1 MHSLDRCITLVSK
14 FNEEQEGMCATAVS
28 TTRTGRHLWRPD
40 FLLIQM
46 RRISVMRQVFA
57 SLPPG
62 ASCGLAFRSLIGRRL
77 LVMLFFGIVSA
88 TYAAEDVTKT
98 VVVGSDFQSAR
109 EALVEAIEAE
119 GLVVSAII
127 PFNDMLARTAGDLE
141 KISSPFTEAAIVQ
154 FCSSVLA
161 WQLLEEEASQI
172 ALCPLS
178 VAVYVRRAEP
188 GQVTLAYRS
197 PGNTTAGRIKA
208 EKLLIRLVNRSA
220 ELARLRW

>member
-1 MHSLDRCITLVSK
+1 M
-14 FNEEQEGMCATAVS
+14 
-28 TTRTGRHLWRPD
+28 P
-40 FLLIQM
+40 
-46 RRISVMRQVFA
+46 
-57 SLPPG
+57 
-62 ASCGLAFRSLIGRRL
+62 LALLIGRGL
-77 LVMLFFGIVSA
+77 LVMLFFGMVSA
-88 TYAAEDVTKT
+88 AHATEDVTRT
-98 VVVGSDFQSAR
+98 VVVGSDFASAR

-141 KISSPFTEAAIVQ
+141 KAASPFADAAIVQ

-178 VAVYVRRAEP
+178 IAIYVRRAEP

-197 PGNTTAGRIKA
+197 PGNATPGRIKA
-208 EKLLIRLVNRSA
+208 EKLLVRLVNRSA